1 MERLAL
7 GTVGKMRVLLH
18 DRDGR
23 KKDECVYIALLEKM
37 LVSIGVRCFCDQS
50 LAMSPGM
57 SV

>member
-1 MERLAL
+1 M
-7 GTVGKMRVLLH
+7 LLH